1 MATLLAF
8 PVLAALV
15 MLQSAIAS
23 RITLLQGSADLVLV
37 MIIAWA
43 LQPRVDTAWQWALIG
58 GLLVHIPSAL
68 PPGSALAGYLLAT
81 TLALLLRRRVWQAP
95 VLAMLVATLVG
106 TTLSQAI
113 AWLALVLVGIPLPG
127 LASFYQIILPSTL
140 INLILAI
147 PFFSFAGVI
156 ADRLYPEE
164 LPV

>member
-1 MATLLAF
+1 
-8 PVLAALV
+8 
-15 MLQSAIAS
+15 
-23 RITLLQGSADLVLV
+23 
-37 MIIAWA
+37 
-43 LQPRVDTAWQWALIG
+43 
-58 GLLVHIPSAL
+58 
-68 PPGSALAGYLLAT
+68 
-81 TLALLLRRRVWQAP
+81 LLLRRRVWQAP